1 MSVTQNYKTFKLS
14 ASDEVIRYIVAAVMM
29 QLAIDKDR
37 LKSVKDYALAE
48 FLRMEIAK
56 GGEAVAALN
65 VESTREDT
73 HGVLGGEMLETVL
86 SELHVMRLFLVE
98 CSVKAPGNPA
108 RLARL
113 DAALLFLESQ
123 K

>member
-14 ASDEVIRYIVAAVMM
+14 ASDDVIRYIVAAVMM
-29 QLAIDKDR
+29 QLAVDKDR
-37 LKSVKDYALAE
+37 FKSAKDSALVDW
-48 FLRMEIAK
+48 LRREIDK
-56 GGEAVAALN
+56 GGEAVAAMK

-73 HGVLGGEMLETVL
+73 HGALGGEMLETVL

-113 DAALLFLESQ
+113 DAALLFLENP